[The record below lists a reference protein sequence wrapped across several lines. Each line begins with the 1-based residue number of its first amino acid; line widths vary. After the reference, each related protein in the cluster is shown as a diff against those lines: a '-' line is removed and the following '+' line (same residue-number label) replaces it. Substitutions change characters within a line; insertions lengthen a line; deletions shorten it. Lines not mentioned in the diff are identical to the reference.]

1 METFYLYFFIRSILV
16 LLIFLSN
23 LDPKIKI
30 FTMMVI
36 DEFGGRLPFAKTKYY
51 LQNTDRV
58 IIMDTIG
65 SMFCYFQILVILI
78 ENKLL
83 NQNYFLLLL
92 GVLLLHI
99 ISVLNYLKN
108 QATDKNDKRII
119 PDLFKVVLIG
129 SFLFQ

>member
-1 METFYLYFFIRSILV
+1 METFYMYFFIRSILV

-23 LDPKIKI
+23 LDPKLKI
-30 FTMMVI
+30 FIMMAI
-36 DEFGGRLPFAKTKYY
+36 DEFGGRLPLAKTKYS

-65 SMFCYFQILVILI
+65 SMFCYFQILVLLI

-83 NQNYFLLLL
+83 SQNYFLLLL

-108 QATDKNDKRII
+108 QATNKNDKRII

>member
-1 METFYLYFFIRSILV
+1 METFYLYFFMRSVFV

-23 LDPKIKI
+23 LNPKAKI
-30 FTMMVI
+30 LLMMAI
-36 DEFGGRLPFAKTKYY
+36 DEFGGRIPLANSKYS
-51 LQNTDRV
+51 LKDTDRV

-65 SMFCYFQILVILI
+65 SMFCYFQILVLLI

-83 NQNYFLLLL
+83 TQNYFLLLL

-108 QATDKNDKRII
+108 QAINKNDKYII
-119 PDLFKVVLIG
+119 PDLFKIVLIG
-129 SFLFQ
+129 SFLLQ

>member
-1 METFYLYFFIRSILV
+1 METFYMYFFIRTILV

-23 LDPKIKI
+23 LNPKVKI
-30 FTMMVI
+30 IIMMAI
-36 DEFGGRLPFAKTKYY
+36 DEFGGYMPFNSTKNS
-51 LQNTDRV
+51 LKLTDRV

-83 NQNYFLLLL
+83 TQNYFLLLL

-108 QATDKNDKRII
+108 QAINKNDKYIV
-119 PDLFKVVLIG
+119 PDLFKIVLIG
-129 SFLFQ
+129 CFLFQ

>member
-1 METFYLYFFIRSILV
+1 METFYMYFFIRSIFV

-23 LDPKIKI
+23 LDPKLKI
-30 FTMMVI
+30 FTMMAI
-36 DEFGGRLPFAKTKYY
+36 DEFGSRMPLANTKYS
-51 LQNTDRV
+51 LRNTDRV

-83 NQNYFLLLL
+83 NQNYFILLL
-92 GVLLLHI
+92 GILLLHI

-108 QATDKNDKRII
+108 QATNKNDKYII

-129 SFLFQ
+129 CFLFQ

>member
-1 METFYLYFFIRSILV
+1 METFYLYFFIRQILV

-23 LDPKIKI
+23 LEPKVKI
-30 FTMMVI
+30 FTMMAI
-36 DEFGGRLPFAKTKYY
+36 DEFGGHSPFASTKNS
-51 LQNTDRV
+51 LQLTDRV

-65 SMFCYFQILVILI
+65 SMFCYFQILVLLI

-83 NQNYFLLLL
+83 SQNYFLLLL

-108 QATDKNDKRII
+108 QAINKNDKYII

-129 SFLFQ
+129 CFLFK

>member
-30 FTMMVI
+30 FTMMAI
-36 DEFGGRLPFAKTKYY
+36 DEFGGRLPLAKTKYS

-108 QATDKNDKRII
+108 QAINKSDKYII
-119 PDLFKVVLIG
+119 PDLFKIVLIG

>member
-1 METFYLYFFIRSILV
+1 METFYMYFFIRSILV
-16 LLIFLSN
+16 LIIFLSN
-23 LDPKIKI
+23 LDPKLKI
-30 FTMMVI
+30 FIMLAI
-36 DEFGGRLPFAKTKYY
+36 DEFGGYLPFNSTKNS
-51 LQNTDRV
+51 LNLTDRV

-65 SMFCYFQILVILI
+65 SMICYFQILVLLI

-92 GVLLLHI
+92 AVLLLHI

>member
-1 METFYLYFFIRSILV
+1 METFYLYFFIRQILV

-23 LDPKIKI
+23 LEPKIKI
-30 FTMMVI
+30 LIMMAV
-36 DEFGGRLPFAKTKYY
+36 DEFGGYLPFNHTKNS
-51 LQNTDRV
+51 LNLTDRV

-65 SMFCYFQILVILI
+65 SMSTYFQILVLLI

-92 GVLLLHI
+92 GVLLLHV

-108 QATDKNDKRII
+108 QATNKNDKYII
-119 PDLFKVVLIG
+119 PDLFKIVLIG
-129 SFLFQ
+129 CFLFQ

>member
-30 FTMMVI
+30 FTMMAI
-36 DEFGGRLPFAKTKYY
+36 DEFGGRLPFARTKYS

-108 QATDKNDKRII
+108 QATDKNDKHII

>member
-1 METFYLYFFIRSILV
+1 METFYLYFFIRQILV

-23 LDPKIKI
+23 LEPKMKI
-30 FTMMVI
+30 LIMMAI
-36 DEFGGRLPFAKTKYY
+36 DEFGGHSPFASTKSS
-51 LQNTDRV
+51 LQLTDRV

-65 SMFCYFQILVILI
+65 SMSSYFQILVLLI

-92 GVLLLHI
+92 GVLLLHV

-108 QATDKNDKRII
+108 QATNKDDKYII

-129 SFLFQ
+129 CFLFQ

>member
-1 METFYLYFFIRSILV
+1 METFYLYFFIRQILV
-16 LLIFLSN
+16 LLIFLSK
-23 LDPKIKI
+23 LVAKVKI
-30 FTMMVI
+30 FTMMAI
-36 DEFGGRLPFAKTKYY
+36 DEFGGHFPFAKSKNS
-51 LQNTDRV
+51 LNNTDRV

-65 SMFCYFQILVILI
+65 SMFCYFQILILLI

-83 NQNYFLLLL
+83 SQNYFLLLL

-108 QATDKNDKRII
+108 QAINKDDKRIV

-129 SFLFQ
+129 CFLFQ

>member
-23 LDPKIKI
+23 LDPKLKI
-30 FTMMVI
+30 FTMMAL
-36 DEFGGRLPFAKTKYY
+36 DELGGRLPLARTKYS

-58 IIMDTIG
+58 IIMETIG
-65 SMFCYFQILVILI
+65 SMFCYFQILVLLI

-83 NQNYFLLLL
+83 TQNYFLLLL

-99 ISVLNYLKN
+99 ISVLN
-108 QATDKNDKRII
+108 
-119 PDLFKVVLIG
+119 F
-129 SFLFQ
+129 FL